1 MGPCEGLYINP
12 AGAQTGA
19 SQRCYNLLP
28 VKSLTLKLVF
38 LSLALTL
45 GACNPAPSE
54 QETTTPLT
62 DPDREFTND
71 RLVKSLGGDG
81 IREGWAQQTLLH
93 RVFIKKYDST
103 DKAGQKELRDEL
115 DKVYFTANPVT
126 RKNFEDALA
135 EDPAEPANYV
145 SYGYYLLP
153 KRDEYENSLN
163 YIQKGITMEEDNPAW
178 QFLMAYAY
186 VAPLRCGDFYRFGS
200 IDQLRWKRYEDK
212 YEVVI
217 RRAARLWS
225 ENWFVPY
232 FMAVHQYRVDK
243 DLEKCWK
250 NIIEGNSRA
259 KGYFVFVPPLPL
271 TINKWGAVADR
282 DEFFDLQWH
291 FGLYSYTAMQHM
303 ADAMLEYETFVN
315 DPERLW
321 GIMVFLF
328 QASETRPLDRIYHY
342 HIGQALKALKGYY
355 GETGDEE
362 KAQKLEQ
369 VLEFYNGISATLRN
383 EFELSGLPLSGG
395 GSADDPE
402 LLVIE
407 RSCRRQENIIEP
419 MLKLHARLLKQVRG
433 ALDFSASDHPIVTLQ
448 WDKE

>member
-12 AGAQTGA
+12 AGAQTDA
-19 SQRCYNLLP
+19 SPRCYNLLP
-28 VKSLTLKLVF
+28 VRGLILKL
-38 LSLALTL
+38 LLALLALTL

-54 QETTTPLT
+54 QEPASPLT
-62 DPDREFTND
+62 DPDREFTSD
-71 RLVKSLGGDG
+71 RLVTSLGGDG
-81 IREGWAQQTLLH
+81 IREAWAQQTLLH
-93 RVFIKKYDST
+93 RVFIRKYDST

-126 RKNFEDALA
+126 WKSFEDAI
-135 EDPAEPANYV
+135 EENPNEPANYV

-212 YEVVI
+212 YELVM
-217 RRAARLWS
+217 RRAARMWP

-232 FMAVHQYRVDK
+232 FMAIHQFRVDK
-243 DLEKCWK
+243 DLEKCWED
-250 NIIEGNSRA
+250 IVQGNSRA
-259 KGYFVFVPPLPL
+259 EGYFVFVPPLPL
-271 TINKWGAVADR
+271 TINKWGAVTDR

-303 ADAMLEYETFVN
+303 VEAMLNDEAFVGN
-315 DPERLW
+315 PERLW
-321 GIMVFLF
+321 QIVVFLF

-342 HIGQALKALKGYY
+342 HIGQALETLKDCY
-355 GETGDEE
+355 EQMGDAE
-362 KAQKLEQ
+362 KTQKLEQ
-369 VLEFYNGISATLRN
+369 ALELYDGISATLRN
-383 EFELSGLPLSGG
+383 EFDLSGLPLSGSG
-395 GSADDPE
+395 PSDGPE
-402 LLVIE
+402 LLTIE

-419 MLKLHARLLKQVRG
+419 LLKLHTRLLKQVREI
-433 ALDFSASDHPIVTLQ
+433 LDFSTNDYPIVTPQ
-448 WDKE
+448 WEKE